1 MPYRVDNIMLLFIF
15 YHLVVLGSCRRAK
28 PTRQSTVVTV
38 LYRKVKHQ
46 FIKVYSC
53 ELLTF
58 VINLF

>member
-1 MPYRVDNIMLLFIF
+1 MSYRVDNIMLLFIF
-15 YHLVVLGSCRRAK
+15 YHLVVLGSCRRTK

-46 FIKVYSC
+46 FIKVYSW

>member
-1 MPYRVDNIMLLFIF
+1 MSYMIVNDASFSF

-28 PTRQSTVVTV
+28 STRQSFVATV

-46 FIKVYSC
+46 FITVYSC
-53 ELLTF
+53 ELTS